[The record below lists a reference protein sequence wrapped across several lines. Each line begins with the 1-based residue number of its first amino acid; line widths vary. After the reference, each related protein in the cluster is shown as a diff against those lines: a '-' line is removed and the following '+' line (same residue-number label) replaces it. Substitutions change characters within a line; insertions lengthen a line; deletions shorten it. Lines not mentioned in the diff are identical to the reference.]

1 MKQLVGVLCLGAAMG
16 AGAGPV
22 GAVELV
28 SRWGVVAMV
37 PAASGAGLAVRVESV
52 HGWVCEGHY
61 AHPARDGAAVGFPL
75 TCSDEVDGEAL
86 MSVEQGVAV
95 MAFNRD
101 DGTRGSAKL
110 KVE

>member
-1 MKQLVGVLCLGAAMG
+1 MKQLVGVLCLGAAIG
-16 AGAGPV
+16 AGVGP
-22 GAVELV
+22 AVAAELV